1 MSILEL
7 SGVSKNFGGLR
18 AVDRMDLA
26 VEEGS
31 ISGLIG
37 PNGSGKSTL
46 FNLITGMYRA
56 DEGTI
61 RFEGQEIQRL
71 PMHRIAQRGLVRT
84 FQKTTV
90 FADLSVFE
98 NTRVGTFTR
107 TKSSL
112 LDCVLRTRSETAER
126 AASRVRADEILDFL
140 GLRAMSDTLA
150 NNLPYGLL
158 RHLEIA
164 IALAAGPRLL
174 LLDEPAAGLN
184 AEETQA
190 LMRSLRQIRERGIT
204 LLLVEHDMKL
214 VMNICDRITVIN
226 EGQKIAE
233 GLPLEM
239 SQNPDVVRVYLGA
252 ELEL

>member
-1 MSILEL
+1 MSLLEL
-7 SGVSKNFGGLR
+7 KGVSKHFGGLR
-18 AVDRMDLA
+18 AVHRMDLA

-61 RFEGQEIQRL
+61 RFAGREIQRL

-98 NTRVGTFTR
+98 NTRIGTFAR
-107 TKSSL
+107 TKASL
-112 LDCVLRTRSETAER
+112 LDCVLRTRTESAER
-126 AASRVRADEILDFL
+126 AASRARAQEILEFL
-140 GLRAMSDTLA
+140 GLGAMSETLA

-164 IALAAGPRLL
+164 IALAAAPRLL

-184 AEETQA
+184 GEETQA

-239 SQNPDVVRVYLGA
+239 SQNPDVVRVYLGE